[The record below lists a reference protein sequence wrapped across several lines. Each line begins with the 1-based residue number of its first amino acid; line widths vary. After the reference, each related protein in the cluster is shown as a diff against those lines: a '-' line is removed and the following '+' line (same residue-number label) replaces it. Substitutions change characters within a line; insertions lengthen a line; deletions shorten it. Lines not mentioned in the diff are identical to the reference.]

1 MHCEVVPPVSVCTV
15 SLLCSCQLLVTLR
28 PTDLRISWGDM
39 HGDLRADTAAVGRI
53 RRADNVLDMQ
63 RAARKGGTGSV
74 LRLLR
79 GRTGAAV
86 LLMDSA
92 GTLAHPPQ
100 APLGDAE
107 RGLALRSVRELAERR
122 LRSVAI
128 DQDGLTCIVLP
139 LDGSRGASAPLLAAV
154 VPRPAPPELPLLLA
168 DAASVLSLSWL
179 AEHTRRKQ
187 RRLSI
192 ADAGTREAVLHLL
205 LNGHTSAARQI
216 AGALRPAL
224 PATVRVYVIEG
235 PPRVRGQLVGE
246 LTGVAEG
253 AWVVPCPV
261 YADHLFMLA
270 PGDCAPAR
278 VWPPELAAACW
289 IGESSAVPLRET
301 ATGYAQ
307 AFHALAA
314 ARGRPERQASF
325 AANPDLAL
333 TIGPAA
339 AAWAEAFLS
348 PIRTHRARRAQDPDS
363 AELLATAASWLS
375 FYSRA
380 TAHLNIHR
388 NTLSA
393 RLTYI
398 QELLGLDLHRLADQA
413 ALALALRT
421 IAAKIPPLPEGD
433 AARAGETLPTLDEL
447 LLLPRVGAWAQQQF
461 RPVTAPDVP
470 ACIAE
475 TLTTWLRLDARIGP
489 TAAALSISASAVRKR
504 LTRSEVLLERSLLR
518 SPSAVHDQWLALRA
532 LRQIPLSH

>member
-1 MHCEVVPPVSVCTV
+1 
-15 SLLCSCQLLVTLR
+15 
-28 PTDLRISWGDM
+28 M

-53 RRADNVLDMQ
+53 RRADDVLDMQ
-63 RAARKGGTGSV
+63 RAARKGGTGPV
-74 LRLLR
+74 LRWLA
-79 GRTGAAV
+79 GRTGATV
-86 LLMDSA
+86 FLMNSA
-92 GTLAHPPQ
+92 GTPAHPPR
-100 APLGDAE
+100 APRGDAE
-107 RGLALRSVRELAERR
+107 RGLALRGARELAERR
-122 LRSVAI
+122 LGSVAI

-139 LDGSRGASAPLLAAV
+139 LDGSRGAAAPLLAAV

-168 DAASVLSLSWL
+168 DATSVLSVSWL

-187 RRLSI
+187 RRLRI
-192 ADAGTREAVLHLL
+192 AEAGTREAVLHLL

-224 PATVRVYVIEG
+224 PAMVRVYVIEG
-235 PPRVRGQLVGE
+235 PPRVRAQLVEE
-246 LTGVAEG
+246 LTDVAEG
-253 AWVVPCPV
+253 AWIVPCPV

-270 PGDCAPAR
+270 PGDGAPAR
-278 VWPPELAAACW
+278 AWPPGLAAACW

-314 ARGRPERQASF
+314 ARGSSERQASF
-325 AANPDLAL
+325 AAGPDLAL

-339 AAWAEAFLS
+339 AAWAEALLS

-375 FYSRA
+375 FCSRA

-393 RLTYI
+393 RLTCI
-398 QELLGLDLHRLADQA
+398 RELLGLDLHRLADQA

-421 IAAKIPPLPEGD
+421 SAAELRPPPEGD
-433 AARAGETLPTLDEL
+433 AAGAGETLPTLDEL

-470 ACIAE
+470 ACVAE

-489 TAAALSISASAVRKR
+489 TATALSISASAVRKR
-504 LTRSEVLLERSLLR
+504 LTRSEALLERSLLR
-518 SPSAVHDQWLALRA
+518 PPSVIHDQWLALRA
-532 LRQIPLSH
+532 LDLAEPTEVPRHFAGLPGRA